1 MDTFITS
8 YDNYSIWEISKN
20 GLSDLAKF
28 VLLENYKHHKKISK
42 NEIVNKEEIQ
52 QIYDEEVRYFNQS
65 KIFVAKNDQREIIGA
80 IRVMKWNRV
89 DELLIMKL
97 FGIIHLNE
105 ISPDDSNTH
114 IWHI

>member
-1 MDTFITS
+1 M
-8 YDNYSIWEISKN
+8 
-20 GLSDLAKF
+20 
-28 VLLENYKHHKKISK
+28 
-42 NEIVNKEEIQ
+42 
-52 QIYDEEVRYFNQS
+52 RYFNQS

-105 ISPDDSNTH
+105 IKLKTGFKQAYDSNTH